1 LIPREWQLVKKI
13 RRTCGLSHS
22 HGWHVIFC
30 ADGSFTFKKS
40 YRKKM
45 SHAFYVYGDTRH
57 LSGTGDQPFIRLLS
71 FHFATLAY
79 MTSHVFSTPTMAPT
93 SSETSGNSKR
103 LAELYEDTY
112 LVVIKYIQDHCMEW
126 KFQPHRMQHEM
137 QGS

>member
-1 LIPREWQLVKKI
+1 
-13 RRTCGLSHS
+13 
-22 HGWHVIFC
+22 VIFC

-93 SSETSGNSKR
+93 SSETSGNSKMV
-103 LAELYEDTY
+103 AELYEDTY

-126 KFQPHRMQHEM
+126 KFQPHRMQH
-137 QGS
+137 